1 MTSNAQNF
9 PLRRRKIIPE
19 LLKDR
24 GDMLVVAGL
33 GSTAWDITA
42 AGDHD
47 LSFPL
52 WGAMGGAVS
61 IGIGLAISQPKHRV
75 LVITGDGEMLMGMGS
90 LATAARLDL
99 VNLSICVLDNE
110 HYAETGMQTTHTSLS
125 TNLAAIASGCGF
137 ENAVTVSSE
146 NELADVLPRLKKG
159 PGMQFVSIKVRI
171 EKLDFSLPPK
181 DGVYLKTRF
190 RKAILGDSAIA
201 LS

>member
-1 MTSNAQNF
+1 MTLDAQNF
-9 PLRRRKIIPE
+9 ALRRRDIVPE

-52 WGAMGGAVS
+52 WGAMGGSVS
-61 IGIGLAISQPKHRV
+61 IGIGLAIAQPKRRV

-90 LATAARLDL
+90 LATAARLNL
-99 VNLSICVLDNE
+99 QNLSVCVLDNE
-110 HYAETGMQTTHTSLS
+110 HYVETGMQTTHTSTG
-125 TNLAAIASGCGF
+125 TNLSAIASGCGF
-137 ENAVTVSSE
+137 ENSVAVSSQ
-146 NELADVLPRLKKG
+146 NELADVLPRLREG
-159 PGMQFVSIKVRI
+159 PGMQFASIKVRA
-171 EKLDFSLPPK
+171 EKLGFSLPPK

-190 RKAILGDSAIA
+190 RKAILGDAAVS
-201 LS
+201 ST

>member
-61 IGIGLAISQPKHRV
+61 IGIGLAIAQPKHRV

-110 HYAETGMQTTHTSLS
+110 HYAETGMQTTHTSLG
-125 TNLAAIASGCGF
+125 TNLAAIALGCGF
-137 ENAVTVSSE
+137 KNAVTVSSE
-146 NELADVLPRLKKG
+146 NELADVLPRLRKG
-159 PGMQFVSIKVRI
+159 PGIQFASIKVRI

-201 LS
+201 SS

>member
-24 GDMLVVAGL
+24 GDMLVVAAL

-61 IGIGLAISQPKHRV
+61 IGIGLAIAQPKRRV
-75 LVITGDGEMLMGMGS
+75 LVVAGDGEMLMGMGS

-201 LS
+201 SS

>member
-9 PLRRRKIIPE
+9 PLRRRTIVPE

-61 IGIGLAISQPKHRV
+61 IGIGLAIAQPKHRV

-110 HYAETGMQTTHTSLS
+110 HYAETGMQTTHTSLG

-201 LS
+201 SS